1 MIAQL
6 VGHFF
11 QPVASRPFQEKRVSW
26 TDVTADGFCGL
37 EGVLKVG
44 RVAGMNACINGRP
57 MQVRGVLAD
66 REKEIE
72 FVLGDLFTD
81 SLMRIARGLTK
92 LAHLAEDDQS
102 TPADRPS

>member
-11 QPVASRPFQEKRVSW
+11 QSVASRAFQEKRVSRA
-26 TDVTADGFCGL
+26 DVTADGFCGL
-37 EGVLKVG
+37 EGVIKVG
-44 RVAGMNACINGRP
+44 RVAGMNACIDGRP
-57 MQVRGVLAD
+57 MEVRGVLAD

-81 SLMRIARGLTK
+81 SLMRIPRGLI
-92 LAHLAEDDQS
+92 LLLFLMI
-102 TPADRPS
+102 